1 MFAQDYS
8 EFIRDVTIL
17 DGSPIAPLQT
27 ILDTGICDLCV
38 FVVQ

>member
-17 DGSPIAPLQT
+17 DGSFIAPLQT
-27 ILDTGICDLCV
+27 ILDTGLCV
-38 FVVQ
+38 FVVH